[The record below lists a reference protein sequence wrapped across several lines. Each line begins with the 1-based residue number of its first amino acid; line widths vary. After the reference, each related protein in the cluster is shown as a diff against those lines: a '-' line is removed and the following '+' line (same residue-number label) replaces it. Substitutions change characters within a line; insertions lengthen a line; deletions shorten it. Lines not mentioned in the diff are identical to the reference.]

1 MERQP
6 NETSVMFQRRKAVYE
21 RAKQFGE
28 SEATAIK
35 LASVWSNMTLL
46 GCRYSKEL
54 SEPARRY
61 GQGASIPPP

>member
-6 NETSVMFQRRKAVYE
+6 NETSVMFQRRKAVYD
-21 RAKQFGE
+21 RAKQMGE
-28 SEATAIK
+28 SEETAIK
-35 LASVWSNMTLL
+35 LANVWNNITLL

-61 GQGASIPPP
+61 GAALPPP